1 MNDRDTTDMTLFV
14 RTSGEDITG
23 WQRQK
28 IVDALIRETNVDID
42 TAREIS
48 RDVERQIIGSGIEHL
63 TAPLIRELVDAKLM
77 ERGLEGA
84 TRMHARIGFPLYD
97 VRQLLSYRNKE
108 NANVPHSPEGTNLI
122 LAEGIKREYAILNVF
137 SDDVGYAHMTGDIHI
152 HNLGYIDRPYCA
164 CQSLEYIKKFGVN
177 LPNSLAVTAPAKH
190 AEVLLIHMIRF
201 AAALQG
207 NFAGAVGWYGV
218 NLFFA
223 PYLDG
228 LSSREVTQLSQM
240 LIYEFSQQAVGR
252 GGQTMFTDMHLYWE
266 VPRHLEAVPAIGPG
280 GQYTGKT
287 YGAYA
292 EEAQRFVRAIF
303 EVYRE
308 GDAAGR
314 PFVFPR
320 PLVHITDKFFQTPG
334 HEEFLH
340 LICDV
345 AAEKGNTHFVFDRG
359 QQVNISECCRLD
371 CSTDGGEGANI
382 AHPENMRY
390 FALQNVSINLPRLGY
405 RADGDDETLFSLIT
419 EALTLAAKA
428 HSEKKAFIEGLMS
441 LGTEGPLSL
450 LTMEKDGSPY
460 LQMSRVKYLTGM
472 VGLNELV
479 EIHRG
484 SQLHEDT
491 AARTFALQ
499 VITHM
504 KDVIDG
510 LGKAYGSCLGL
521 QQTPAESTPYRFA
534 RLDLKH
540 FSPRSGR
547 FVKGDIARGEVY
559 YTNSTHLAVSADVSP
574 IDRVTVEGTFHPFI
588 EGETISPLWL
598 GDARPSKE
606 SLADF
611 IIRVFRET
619 ENQQIVFAPEFTTCL
634 ACNRTTRGLADRCGH
649 CQSDDVAGITMIT
662 GYYSRISDWN
672 KGKVAELR
680 DRKRMDR
687 FG

>member
-28 IVDALIRETNVDID
+28 IVDALTRETNVDVD
-42 TAREIS
+42 TAQEIS
-48 RDVERQIIGSGIEHL
+48 RDVERQIIASGIEHL

-77 ERGLEGA
+77 ERGLESA

-97 VRQLLSYRNKE
+97 VGQLLSYRNKE
-108 NANVPHSPEGTNLI
+108 NANVPHSPEGTNLT

-177 LPNSLAVTAPAKH
+177 LPSSLAVTEPAKH

-223 PYLDG
+223 PYLEG
-228 LSSREVTQLSQM
+228 LSYREVKQLSQM

-252 GGQTMFTDMHLYWE
+252 GGQTMFTDIHLYWE
-266 VPRHLEAVPAIGPG
+266 VPRHLETVPAIGPG
-280 GQYTGKT
+280 GHYTGKT
-287 YGAYA
+287 YDEYA
-292 EEAQRFVRAIF
+292 GEAQRFVQAIF
-303 EVYRE
+303 EVFRE

-320 PLVHITDKFFQTPG
+320 PLVHITDKFFETPG
-334 HEEFLH
+334 HEEFLR

-359 QQVNISECCRLD
+359 NTINMSECCRLD
-371 CSTDGGEGANI
+371 CGTDSGGLADS
-382 AHPENMRY
+382 AHPEHMRY

-405 RADGDDETLFSLIT
+405 RAGGDDDVLFSLIT
-419 EALTLAAKA
+419 DTLTLAAKA
-428 HSEKKAFIEGLMS
+428 HREKKDFIERLMS
-441 LGTEGPLSL
+441 LGTDGPLSL

-460 LQMSRVKYLTGM
+460 LQMSRVKYLMGM

-479 EIHRG
+479 GIHRG
-484 SQLHEDT
+484 SQLHECRE
-491 AARTFALQ
+491 ARDFALQ
-499 VITHM
+499 VIAHM
-504 KDVIDG
+504 KDVIDR
-510 LGKAYGSCLGL
+510 LGDERGICFGL

-540 FSPRSGR
+540 FSPLSGR
-547 FVKGDIARGEVY
+547 FVKGDIARGEIY
-559 YTNSTHLAVSADVSP
+559 YTNSTHLAVSASVSP
-574 IDRVTVEGTFHPFI
+574 IDRVTFEGDFHPFI
-588 EGETISPLWL
+588 DGETISPLWI

-606 SLADF
+606 SLAEF
-611 IIRVFRET
+611 ITTVFRET
-619 ENQQIVFAPEFTTCL
+619 KNQQVVFAPEFTSCL
-634 ACNRTTRGLADRCGH
+634 SCNRTTRGLTDH
-649 CQSDDVAGITMIT
+649 CEHCLSRDVEGITMIT

-672 KGKVAELR
+672 KGKIAELR
-680 DRKRMDR
+680 DRKRMGE
-687 FG
+687 FF

>member
-42 TAREIS
+42 TAQEIS

-97 VRQLLSYRNKE
+97 VGQLLSYRNKE
-108 NANVPHSPEGTNLI
+108 NANVPHSPEGTNLT
-122 LAEGIKREYAILNVF
+122 LAEGIKREYAILTVF

-266 VPRHLEAVPAIGPG
+266 VPHHLEAVPAIGPG
-280 GQYTGKT
+280 GLYTGKT

-292 EEAQRFVRAIF
+292 AEAQRFVRAIF

>member
-42 TAREIS
+42 TAQEIS

-97 VRQLLSYRNKE
+97 VGQLLSYRNKE
-108 NANVPHSPEGTNLI
+108 NANVPHSPEGTNLT
-122 LAEGIKREYAILNVF
+122 LAEGIKREYAILTVF

-266 VPRHLEAVPAIGPG
+266 VPHHLEAVPAIGPG

-292 EEAQRFVRAIF
+292 AEAQRFVRAIF

-320 PLVHITDKFFQTPG
+320 PLVHITDTFFQTPG

-359 QQVNISECCRLD
+359 QRVNMSECCRLD
-371 CSTDGGEGANI
+371 CSTDGGEGYNI
-382 AHPENMRY
+382 EHPENMRY

-405 RADGDDETLFSLIT
+405 RADGDDEALFSLIT
-419 EALTLAAKA
+419 DTLTLVAKA

-441 LGTEGPLSL
+441 LGTDGPLSL
-450 LTMEKDGSPY
+450 LTMEKDGAPY
-460 LQMSRVKYLTGM
+460 LQMGRVKYLTGM

-484 SQLHEDT
+484 SQLHEDGS
-491 AARTFALQ
+491 ARSFALQ
-499 VITHM
+499 VIGHM
-504 KDVIDG
+504 KDVIDR
-510 LGKAYGSCLGL
+510 LGMEHGISLSL

-540 FSPRSGR
+540 FSPPSGR
-547 FVKGDIARGEVY
+547 FVKGDITRGEVY

-598 GDARPSKE
+598 GEARPSKE

-611 IIRVFRET
+611 IARVFRET

-634 ACNRTTRGLADRCGH
+634 ACNRTTRGLADRCAH
-649 CQSDDVAGITMIT
+649 CQSDDVEGITMIT

-680 DRKRMDR
+680 DRKRMGP

>member
-42 TAREIS
+42 TAQEIS

-97 VRQLLSYRNKE
+97 VGQLLSYRNKE
-108 NANVPHSPEGTNLI
+108 NANVPHSPEGTNLT
-122 LAEGIKREYAILNVF
+122 LAEGIKREYAILTVF

-266 VPRHLEAVPAIGPG
+266 VPHHLEAVPAIGPG

-292 EEAQRFVRAIF
+292 AEAQRFVRAIF